1 MRPPRPTSS
10 LYALGAA
17 VACSLAVP
25 ASAAARIPEP
35 ASWQPL
41 PLELR
46 VIQQGEFLDLVPV
59 ARSLLAAGGAGQR
72 SQIDVRAGFRRAL
85 IERLS
90 SPTTGVKA
98 VSVVVEL

>member
-35 ASWQPL
+35 ASWHPL

-46 VIQQGEFLDLVPV
+46 VIQQAEFLDLVPV
-59 ARSLLAAGGAGQR
+59 ARSLLAAGGAGHR
-72 SQIDVRAGFRRAL
+72 SQIDVRAVLRAGL
-85 IERLS
+85 IETRGAPL
-90 SPTTGVKA
+90 TGGKA
-98 VSVVVEL
+98 RSA